1 MKHIK
6 KDKCDCRIIHE
17 EKVNEARQ
25 RALDELVTENLCQT
39 FRALGDMSRLKV
51 LWALEYQEMCVCDI
65 AAFLGITESAVS
77 HQLRLLRTLRLVKN
91 RRSVRSNR
99 SWWLTALRLVKNRR
113 AGTILYY
120 RLADDHV
127 SQLVSIALEHIQE

>member
-1 MKHIK
+1 MKLL
-6 KDKCDCRIIHE
+6 KDTCDCRIIHD
-17 EKVNEARQ
+17 EKVEEARQ
-25 RALDELVTENLCQT
+25 RALDDTATDELCQT
-39 FRALGDMSRLKV
+39 FKALADPSRLKI
-51 LWALEYQEMCVCDI
+51 LWALNHQEMCVCDI

-91 RRSVRSNR
+91 RR
-99 SWWLTALRLVKNRR
+99 